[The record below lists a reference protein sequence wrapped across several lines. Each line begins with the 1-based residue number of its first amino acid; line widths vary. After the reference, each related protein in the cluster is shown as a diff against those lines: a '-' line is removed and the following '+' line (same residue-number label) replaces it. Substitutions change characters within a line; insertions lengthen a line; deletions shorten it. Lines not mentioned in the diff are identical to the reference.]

1 MGKIKFLAVDDSP
14 TMRRIVVNT
23 LKRIGYDDV
32 VEAANGKEAL
42 AKLYSEK
49 IDMVITDWNM
59 PEMNGLEF
67 IKAVKSDENF
77 KNLPILMITT
87 RGVRD
92 DIVEAM
98 RAGISSYIV
107 KPFSPQTLKSKIE
120 AILKNAN
127 AEKV

>member
-1 MGKIKFLAVDDSP
+1 MDQIKFLAVDDSP

-32 VEAANGKEAL
+32 IEAANGKDAL

-49 IDMVITDWNM
+49 VDVVITDWNM

-67 IKAVKSDENF
+67 VKAVKSDDNF
-77 KNLPILMITT
+77 KDLPILMITT
-87 RGVRD
+87 RGVKD
-92 DIVEAM
+92 DILEAM
-98 RAGISSYIV
+98 RAGVSSYIV

-120 AILKNAN
+120 TILKQS
-127 AEKV
+127 

>member
-1 MGKIKFLAVDDSP
+1 MDQIKFLAVDDSP

-32 VEAANGKEAL
+32 IEAANGKDAL

-49 IDMVITDWNM
+49 VDMVITDWNM

-67 IKAVKSDENF
+67 VKAVKSDENF
-77 KNLPILMITT
+77 KDLPILMITT
-87 RGVRD
+87 RGVKD
-92 DIVEAM
+92 DILEAM
-98 RAGISSYIV
+98 RAGVSSYIV

-120 AILKNAN
+120 TILKQS
-127 AEKV
+127 